1 MQDRDEHLLRMSVS
15 LVVVCDDVVLGWPE
29 SFLEYEGNLSHYLFW
44 DTEPPSDSPV
54 SSEIKNWEAGLKH
67 L

>member
-44 DTEPPSDSPV
+44 DTEPPSDSPI
-54 SSEIKNWEAGLKH
+54 SSEIKYWEAGFKH